1 MSLETSLSYFAAVVA
16 LTLALIVLWIEPRR
30 LAYRAFALGM
40 AVFAARELLAGFA
53 LSALY
58 EAEIV
63 RWHRLRLAA
72 ESLFPGFW
80 LLFALSFARAHHDNF
95 LKRWRPVWIAA
106 FVVPPSIVLA
116 GWDGLVVRSS
126 PFPFPRWLV
135 PMGSAGFWLHVA
147 FLLATVLVLMN
158 LEGTLRASS
167 GSVRWQIKFIV
178 LGLGALFG
186 VQLFLYSQVL
196 LYSFIQTTLFPFASG
211 ALLLSSALIVVSL
224 KRSRLAS
231 FDVYPSERF
240 VYNSLTLLVVGVYL
254 LVVAG
259 LVQAIDAFA
268 GTRRAPLVAFVV
280 LVAIV
285 ILALALLS
293 NELQQRVKR
302 FLNRHLERPS
312 YDYRVLWDAFTRR
325 TGSAVEIEP
334 LCAAIAAMVAETFGS
349 SAATIWLVSEG
360 EKKLALSGS
369 TALSAEGAMSVLREH
384 SGGNPLFE
392 LLESRGGEP
401 VELAKAKLSP
411 EGESFFRAVEAAYVV
426 PFSGADEVP
435 IGFLTLNARVTGI
448 PFDAEDL
455 ALLST
460 FGDQAGAAL
469 ANRRLSRELQRARE
483 METFQALSAFFVH
496 DLKNLASRLSLAM
509 QNLPAHYDK
518 PAFRKDLLETM
529 SKSVAKID
537 TMTARLSSLAKGLEL
552 KRVECDLNSLVQE
565 TLRGLQGPAKAS
577 LSEELGEIPRVVIDP
592 EQIQKVLE
600 NLVLNAQEAAGE
612 RGHIRVVTSRDN
624 GGVAIAVEDDG
635 CGMSPEFVAGN
646 LFKPFQTTKKQGL
659 GIGLYH
665 SKTIVEEHGGRIEV
679 DSVRGKGSTF
689 RVLLPSKVARRGESE
704 C

>member
-1 MSLETSLSYFAAVVA
+1 MRLETSLSYLAAVVA
-16 LTLALIVLWIEPRR
+16 LTLATIVLLREPRR
-30 LAYRAFALGM
+30 FAYRAFALGM
-40 AVFAARELLAGFA
+40 AVFAARELMAGFA
-53 LSALY
+53 LEALY
-58 EAEIV
+58 EAEIL
-63 RWHRLRLAA
+63 RWHKLRIAA

-80 LLFALSFARAHHDNF
+80 LLFALTFARAHQEKF
-95 LKRWRPVWIAA
+95 LKRWRLLWIAA
-106 FVVPPSIVLA
+106 FVVPPGIVLA
-116 GWDGLVVRSS
+116 GWDGLVARSS

-135 PMGSAGFWLHVA
+135 PVGPAGFWLHVA
-147 FLLATVLVLMN
+147 FLLSTVLVLMN
-158 LEGTLRASS
+158 LESTLRASI

-211 ALLLSSALIVVSL
+211 ALLFSSGLIVVWL

-240 VYNSLTLLVVGVYL
+240 LYNSLTLLVVGVYL

-259 LVQAIDAFA
+259 LVQAIDALA

-285 ILALALLS
+285 FLALGLLS
-293 NELQQRVKR
+293 TELQQRVKH
-302 FLNRHLERPS
+302 FLNRHLGRPS
-312 YDYRVLWDAFTRR
+312 YDYRVLWEAFTRR
-325 TGSAVEIEP
+325 TGSALEIEP
-334 LCAAIAAMVAETFGS
+334 LCAAIATVVAETFGS
-349 SAATIWLVSEG
+349 SAATLWLAVEG
-360 EKKLALSGS
+360 EKKLVLGGS
-369 TALSAEGAMSVLREH
+369 TALSAEEAASILRQH
-384 SGGNPLFE
+384 SGGAPLFE
-392 LLESRGGEP
+392 LFESRGREP
-401 VELAKAKLSP
+401 VELEKVKLSP
-411 EGESFFRAVEAAYVV
+411 EGGAFFRAVEAARVV
-426 PFSGADEVP
+426 PLSRADGAP
-435 IGFLTLNARVTGI
+435 IGFLTLSAPIAGI
-448 PFDAEDL
+448 PFGSEDL

-469 ANRRLSRELQRARE
+469 ANRRLSQELQRARE

-496 DLKNLASRLSLAM
+496 DLKNLATRLSLVM

-518 PAFRKDLLETM
+518 PQFRKDLLDTM
-529 SKSVAKID
+529 AKSVAKID
-537 TMTARLSSLAKGLEL
+537 GMTSRLSSLAKGLEL
-552 KRVECDLNSLVQE
+552 KRVECDLNSLVKE
-565 TLRGLQGPAKAS
+565 TLRGLQRPSKAS

-600 NLVLNAQEAAGE
+600 NLILNAQEAAGE
-612 RGHIRVVTSRDN
+612 AGHIRVVTSRDN

-635 CGMSPEFVAGN
+635 CGMSPEFVAGS

-679 DSVRGKGSTF
+679 DSVRGKGSIF
-689 RVLLPSKVARRGESE
+689 RVFLPSKGARREE
-704 C
+704 Y